1 MNNNRLLRL
10 PEVRALVGL
19 STTTIY
25 TRMNR
30 GEFPKPISLGGR
42 LVAWVE
48 ADIQNW
54 VDDLINQAAKQS
66 F

>member
-25 TRMNR
+25 TRMSR

-42 LVAWVE
+42 LVAWVQ
-48 ADIQNW
+48 ADIQTW
-54 VDDLINQAAKQS
+54 IDEKISQTEQKYI
-66 F
+66 